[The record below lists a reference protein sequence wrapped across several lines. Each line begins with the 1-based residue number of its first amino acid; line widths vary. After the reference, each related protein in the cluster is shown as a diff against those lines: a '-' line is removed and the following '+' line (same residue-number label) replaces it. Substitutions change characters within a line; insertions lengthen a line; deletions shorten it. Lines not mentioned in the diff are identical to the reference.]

1 MDWTQIK
8 GKIDKK
14 WGNLDNGGLDEIG
27 GHRKPLLG
35 MIQERY
41 GMPKEGHR
49 RLAERQDM
57 IVRGFA
63 SRENDGSWPLP
74 ETDIIWAGDSP
85 STIWKPSKPVR
96 DAFRAAG
103 AKRIFLPAYSP
114 DLNPIEQVF
123 AKLKHL
129 IFSRMRRAEQGHG
142 ARAISIRGTGGG
154 HYPAHYCFAQAA
166 KIGLNIA

>member
-57 IVRGFA
+57 IVEA
-63 SRENDGSWPLP
+63 S
-74 ETDIIWAGDSP
+74 
-85 STIWKPSKPVR
+85 
-96 DAFRAAG
+96 
-103 AKRIFLPAYSP
+103 
-114 DLNPIEQVF
+114 
-123 AKLKHL
+123 
-129 IFSRMRRAEQGHG
+129 RRAET
-142 ARAISIRGTGGG
+142 TGPGRFQK
-154 HYPAHYCFAQAA
+154 PT
-166 KIGLNIA
+166 